1 MKEFLEILAKLWT
14 AISRLP
20 SWAQIISGIFIAV
33 IAVEAAQEAL
43 LGSGLFWVAAR
54 LAPWPQIF
62 EPDRAIATKFE
73 VRAPGAEGPVDAN
86 GIPCPVGSDI
96 TLTYARSADGW
107 VAVAGWNDKEGL
119 YPISAEGVVAQPI
132 DKGVT
137 YPIPFKITSSA
148 GAEYFIVIGK
158 SKPFEAKRYMDMV
171 TKQLKG
177 TANVGKG
184 GAPQLRS
191 ADLGAVEAGRL
202 GWCMSLNR
210 GTLSGRGLGGEVR
223 IYQSILIALAIAK
236 NRKST

>member
-1 MKEFLEILAKLWT
+1 MKELLEILTKLWA
-14 AISRLP
+14 AITRLP
-20 SWAQIISGIFIAV
+20 IWAQIISGLLIAV

-54 LAPWPQIF
+54 FAPWPQIM

-73 VRAPGAEGPVDAN
+73 VFAPGATGAVDAN

-119 YPISAEGVVAQPI
+119 YAISSQGVLAQPV

-137 YPIPFKITSSA
+137 YQVPFKITSSA
-148 GAEYFIVIGK
+148 GQEYFIVLGK
-158 SKPFEAKRYMDMV
+158 SKPFAVEEYMDTV
-171 TKQLKG
+171 TEQLKG

-184 GAPQLRS
+184 AVPQFRS
-191 ADLGAVEAGRL
+191 ADLGSVEAGRL
-202 GWCMSLNR
+202 GSCVS
-210 GTLSGRGLGGEVR
+210 
-223 IYQSILIALAIAK
+223 
-236 NRKST
+236 

>member
-1 MKEFLEILAKLWT
+1 MKELLEILAKLWT

-20 SWAQIISGIFIAV
+20 RWAQIISGLLVAV

-54 LAPWPQIF
+54 LAPWPQLF

-73 VRAPGAEGPVDAN
+73 VLAPSAERPVDAN

-107 VAVAGWNDKEGL
+107 VAVAGWNYKEGL
-119 YPISAEGVVAQPI
+119 YAISPEGVSAQPV

-148 GAEYFIVIGK
+148 GAEYFIVVGK
-158 SKPFEAKRYMDMV
+158 SKPFEAKRYMDLV
-171 TKQLKG
+171 TEQLKG

-184 GAPQLRS
+184 GVPQLRS
-191 ADLGAVEAGRL
+191 ADLGSVEAGRL
-202 GWCMSLNR
+202 GSCVS
-210 GTLSGRGLGGEVR
+210 
-223 IYQSILIALAIAK
+223 
-236 NRKST
+236 